1 MKEAIGGSWIFGI
14 VIAFVAFF
22 AGYVSL
28 SLNYSKIYRVK
39 DEVVI
44 LLQNYNGINNES
56 IKAISKYVNDVGY
69 RNYGNCEPETDSQT
83 ACTVGVDS
91 RQVTDNES
99 YNYAKTLNNVNYCV
113 EKIITKDN
121 AAYYQ
126 VTLFFKVDLPIVRQL
141 FGMNVQGETAVLVS
155 PEEVNELKYE
165 CK

>member
-39 DEVVI
+39 DEVVV
-44 LLQNYNGINNES
+44 LLQNYNGINEES

-69 RNYGNCEPETDSQT
+69 RNYGDCDLSVGKE
-83 ACTVGVDS
+83 AKCIIGVDS
-91 RQVTDNES
+91 RQVTDN
-99 YNYAKTLNNVNYCV
+99 NYKYSRKVNDVNYCV
-113 EKIITKDN
+113 EKIPTKDN

-126 VTLFFKVDLPIVRQL
+126 VTLFFKVDLPIIRQM
-141 FGMNVQGETAVLVS
+141 FGMNVQGETSVLVS
-155 PEEVNELKYE
+155 PEEVKELGD
-165 CK
+165 C